1 MPMHC
6 KQNVLG
12 INSDAYFSVLS
23 SCSVIQNVLTN
34 EFRSVMVSNTP
45 LSEFE
50 LRPQN
55 LLSC

>member
-1 MPMHC
+1 MHC